1 MNLTNQSQHPTRLFF
16 MAISLGIMAL
26 FFFLMIFWGRS
37 LPAITQLSRTN
48 IISMQ
53 IVTMI
58 CVFLL
63 PPIFFAL
70 LTKNNMAHLFNL
82 DFTIEVKKYTIAS
95 LLAVTLFP
103 ALVNIQYIITQI
115 PLPSEIRNL
124 AEVQK
129 AANEQMIELFLNYP
143 GLPNLFLMLFMI
155 GFGAG
160 LTEELFFRGFL
171 MKMIER
177 WTKSTWTAII
187 LTGIIF
193 GLVHFNFY
201 DFLPITLVGILFGY
215 IYTQTQDLK
224 LNIYIHSLY
233 NSIQVILHYC
243 YLNGYISKD
252 IDKVEYVPVY
262 LWVAST
268 ALSIFFVYQIVKKYA
283 YVSRSA

>member
-1 MNLTNQSQHPTRLFF
+1 MNLTNQSRHTTLSFL
-16 MAISLGIMAL
+16 ISILLGIIVL
-26 FFFLMIFWGRS
+26 GFFFAIFSGDS
-37 LPAITQLSRTN
+37 LPAAMKLSRTN
-48 IISMQ
+48 LIVVQ
-53 IVTMI
+53 IGTM
-58 CVFLL
+58 VSLFLL

-70 LTKNNMAHLFNL
+70 LTKNNMASVFNL
-82 DFTIEVKKYTIAS
+82 DISVNIKKYGIAT
-95 LLAVTLFP
+95 LLAIVLFP

-115 PLPSEIRNL
+115 PLPSEIRNF

-177 WTKSTWTAII
+177 WTESTWTAII

-283 YVSRSA
+283 YVSR